1 MSNLAGSDE
10 AATFVVPCF
19 NSANTVCETLDSIR
33 RQSWDRW
40 TAVVVDDGSSDNT
53 VSVVEAIAEADKRI
67 RLVKQTNKGAAAAR
81 NFGLE
86 HVKAS
91 RVAFLDSDDWIEPDY
106 LEKMLGLIETD
117 TDIPYCAFRRM
128 SPSGVP
134 SPPSFCPALQHSPMA
149 ILAERCDPAIH
160 SILAPTELIKAVGG
174 FDVELECCEDW
185 DLWIRLVRA
194 GGQFRAMP
202 QVLAYY
208 RMRSGSLSTISDAVI
223 ANARTVQQRIRSSDP
238 RVKSGPQ
245 VYSGGWQ
252 GRPFE
257 QFQAR
262 ANMILQKDVTASN
275 MDARLQELL
284 ADFDFLPRLEMLEV
298 VAEMASERPGLFDLL
313 DGPDGA
319 CILLPL
325 VKDMAHARLAISQG
339 TRQGRWLTSTL
350 DPSFKSLPR
359 DDIHPDDIL
368 VCYLPGL
375 NQPEQ
380 LAEVPGNLVKND
392 HVISRTLMH
401 LLPMAEL
408 VRSTRP
414 WINPSFWG
422 GVFKHL
428 VKLITTSPRRLA
440 ENRRLAVGQ
449 IVRAGI
455 ADMIGINS
463 YRQPK
468 LPPLA
473 ARVPVLLFPEIV
485 RNEELETIDY
495 RLSVGEACDLIGY
508 LRATGYNCGHLADL
522 AEARRSGSAVGS
534 SMCLVFNASPASG
547 SPLRRVTSLAANY
560 DVLLCPAQIKAGA
573 CERSPG
579 ARYGLYFPHELVTP
593 DDALHE
599 AISMAKALHRLNN
612 DQRPLVALA
621 ERPGWNDL
629 ILREAGFEVILS
641 RDHSAYAL
649 GSAALSTSCMPVS
662 SADGIGAII
671 ERLRPP
677 G

>member
-1 MSNLAGSDE
+1 MSKLAGPDE

-33 RQSWDRW
+33 SQSWDKW

-53 VSVVEAIAEADKRI
+53 VSVVEAIAKADKRI
-67 RLVKQTNKGAAAAR
+67 RLVRQTNKGAAAAR

-91 RVAFLDSDDWIEPDY
+91 RVVFLDSDDWIEPDY

-117 TDIPYCAFRRM
+117 SDIAYCAFRRM

-160 SILAPTELIKAVGG
+160 SILAPTEMIKAVGG

-223 ANARTVQQRIRSSDP
+223 ANARTVQQRIRCSDP

-245 VYSGGWQ
+245 IYSAGWR

-262 ANMILQKDVTASN
+262 ADVLVQKAIAASDL
-275 MDARLQELL
+275 DARLQDLL
-284 ADFDFLPRLEMLEV
+284 ADFDFLPRLEMLELL
-298 VAEMASERPGLFDLL
+298 AEMVSERPGLVDLL
-313 DGPDGA
+313 DSPDGA
-319 CILLPL
+319 CGLLPL
-325 VKDMAHARLAISQG
+325 IKDMAQARMAVSQG
-339 TRQGRWLTSTL
+339 TRHGRWLTSKL
-350 DPSFKSLPR
+350 DPSLKKLPQ
-359 DDIHPDDIL
+359 DDIHPDDIS

-375 NQPEQ
+375 NRPEQ
-380 LAEVPGNLVKND
+380 LAEVPGNLVRNE
-392 HVISRTLMH
+392 HVISQTLMH

-414 WINPSFWG
+414 WTNPRFWG
-422 GVFKHL
+422 GGLRHMVRL
-428 VKLITTSPRRLA
+428 TTSSPRRFA
-440 ENRRLAVGQ
+440 KNRRLAIGKV
-449 IVRAGI
+449 VRAGV
-455 ADMIGINS
+455 AATVGIKS
-463 YRQPK
+463 YCQPP
-468 LPPLA
+468 LPPHA
-473 ARVPVLLFPEIV
+473 ARIPVLLFPEMV
-485 RNEELETIDY
+485 QNEELKAVDY
-495 RLSVGEACDLIGY
+495 RLGVDEARDLIEY
-508 LRATGYNCGHLADL
+508 LCATGYSCGHLADL
-522 AEARRSGSAVGS
+522 AEARQSGSTIGS
-534 SMCLVFNASPASG
+534 NLCLVFSAISASG
-547 SPLRRVTSLAANY
+547 SLLQRVTSLAEKY
-560 DVLLCPAQIKAGA
+560 DVLLCPAQIRAGG
-573 CERSPG
+573 CERSPEV
-579 ARYGLYFPHELVTP
+579 RYGLYFPHKLKTP

-612 DQRPLVALA
+612 DHRPLVALA
-621 ERPGWNDL
+621 ERPGWDDL
-629 ILREAGFEVILS
+629 ILREAGFEIILS
-641 RDHSAYAL
+641 RDHSPYAI
-649 GSAALSTSCMPVS
+649 GSAALSTSCMPVFS
-662 SADGIGAII
+662 SDGIGAII
-671 ERLRPP
+671 ERLRSP